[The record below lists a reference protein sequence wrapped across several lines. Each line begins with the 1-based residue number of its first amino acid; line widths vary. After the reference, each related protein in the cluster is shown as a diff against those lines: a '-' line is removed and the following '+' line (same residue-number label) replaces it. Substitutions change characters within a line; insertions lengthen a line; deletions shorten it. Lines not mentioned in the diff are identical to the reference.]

1 MNLNPDILTVGGRGQ
16 ASVGE
21 LGPRL
26 TQVRR
31 AVRYA
36 DPSSWA
42 MANAVAGAIA
52 AFQRP
57 LDFNRVALVQ
67 LGLQGPSEAMA
78 QVASSVEEG
87 SVSPVRFPAA
97 SPSAA
102 IALSCIAWGIRGPTL
117 SLLQSLSQ
125 GLPVALALARGWLS
139 RGQVEGVLLGSYH
152 LPPGGTPP
160 RAACVLLTPSPE
172 GEPANVEQLLGFFTT
187 SLGN

>member
-1 MNLNPDILTVGGRGQ
+1 MNMNPDILTVGGRGQ
-16 ASVGE
+16 ASGGE
-21 LGPRL
+21 VGPRL
-26 TQVRR
+26 AQVRR

-42 MANAVAGAIA
+42 MANAVDA
-52 AFQRP
+52 ALTASPRP
-57 LDFNRVALVQ
+57 LDTNRVALVN

-78 QVASSVEEG
+78 QVAGSVREG

-102 IALSCIAWGIRGPTL
+102 VALSCIAWGIRGPTL
-117 SLLQSLSQ
+117 SLLQPLRQ
-125 GLPVALALARGWLS
+125 GLPVALALARGWLG
-139 RGQVEGVLLGSYH
+139 RGQVEGVLLASFH
-152 LPPGGTPP
+152 LPEGGAPP

-172 GEPANVEQLLGFFTT
+172 GEPANVEQLLGFFST